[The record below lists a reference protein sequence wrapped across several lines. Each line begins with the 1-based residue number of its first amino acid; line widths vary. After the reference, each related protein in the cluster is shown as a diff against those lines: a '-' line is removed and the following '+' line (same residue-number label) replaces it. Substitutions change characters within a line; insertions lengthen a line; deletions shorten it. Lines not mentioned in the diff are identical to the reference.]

1 MQQRYAAAALQKLE
15 WYYTPQTKRWYK
27 PINTPPTVD
36 NFGRVCASCPFEPVL
51 QALALMRSYTID
63 GAVQSRS
70 KTRAFS
76 CCIGSAGIA
85 DA

>member
-1 MQQRYAAAALQKLE
+1 MVLHASDQALVQANQYAPHCGQLWQ
-15 WYYTPQTKRWYK
+15 
-27 PINTPPTVD
+27 
-36 NFGRVCASCPFEPVL
+36 GVCQHPFEPVL

-63 GAVQSRS
+63 GAVQSQS